1 MYKKNQ
7 IKFYTNIFLLQ
18 FENSEHMKK
27 KLALYFFYTYSER
40 NGVLILIALSWAIL
54 LSPTLYSSFRKPI
67 PDTDFSAFEK
77 AVARFEPLK
86 RENTEG
92 GHFEE
97 RDQAATLFGFNPNTA
112 SLEELTQL
120 GLSPKVATTLIHYR
134 TRGGQFRHQEDLKK
148 IYGIT
153 TADYNRL
160 KAYIELDNERFS
172 WQQGGYKTGFHKEAS
187 IGTTATREALLK
199 PFDPNTATESD
210 LLGLGLE
217 ERTVKNLLNY
227 RKNKGVFHKKED
239 LRKLYAFSDI
249 DFIRIEKF
257 VQFTDTHNVTEK
269 PPTIDSKGSVNN
281 TIEKNRSIVID
292 VNTASQD
299 DLLQIRGIGSIF
311 AARIINHRDKLGGFA
326 TMEQLKEVYLP
337 DSTLHNIAPN
347 LKLKTFVSRKLHINK
362 AAPDALTHPYLTRK
376 QAESLVRYRLNHG
389 EFKTI
394 NDIKQTGLFSDT
406 DLEKLRPYMSFE

>member
-1 MYKKNQ
+1 L
-7 IKFYTNIFLLQ
+7 KFEKLKQ
-18 FENSEHMKK
+18 MKK
-27 KLALYFFYTYSER
+27 KLALYFFYTHSER
-40 NGVLILIALSWAIL
+40 KGVLLLIALSWAIL
-54 LSPTLYSSFRKPI
+54 LSPKLYSSFRKPMSV
-67 PDTDFSAFEK
+67 TDFSAFEK
-77 AVARFEPLK
+77 AVASFEPSK
-86 RENTEG
+86 SENAEG
-92 GHFEE
+92 GYFKEE
-97 RDQAATLFGFNPNTA
+97 NHTSALFGFDPNTA
-112 SLEELTQL
+112 SLEELKQL

-134 TRGGQFRHQEDLKK
+134 ERGGQFRHQEDLKK
-148 IYGIT
+148 IYGMT

-160 KAYIELDNERFS
+160 KAYIELDNEKFS
-172 WQQGGYKTGFHKEAS
+172 WQQGGYKTGFHGEAS
-187 IGTTATREALLK
+187 IGTTQQREVILK

-210 LLGLGLE
+210 LLGLGLDK
-217 ERTVKNLLNY
+217 RTVNNLLKY
-227 RKNKGVFHKKED
+227 RENKGIFYKKED

-257 VQFTDTHNVTEK
+257 IQFTDNHSVTEK
-269 PPTIDSKGSVNN
+269 TTTTDPRGSFNN
-281 TIEKNRSIVID
+281 TIEKNRSIIVD

-299 DLLQIRGIGSIF
+299 DLLQIRGIGSTF

-337 DSTLHNIAPN
+337 DSTLQNIAPN
-347 LKLKTFVSRKLHINK
+347 LKLKTLVSRKLHINK

-406 DLEKLRPYMSFE
+406 NLEKLRPYLSFE

>member
-1 MYKKNQ
+1 
-7 IKFYTNIFLLQ
+7 
-18 FENSEHMKK
+18 MKK
-27 KLALYFFYTYSER
+27 KLALYFFYTKSER

-54 LSPTLYSSFRKPI
+54 LSPKLYSSFRKPTPI
-67 PDTDFSAFEK
+67 TDFSAFEK
-77 AVARFEPLK
+77 AVASFESSMG
-86 RENTEG
+86 ENTDLSRDYREG
-92 GHFEE
+92 GISEYGK
-97 RDQAATLFGFNPNTA
+97 QAAVLFGFNPNTA

-120 GLSPKVATTLIHYR
+120 GLSPKIATTIIHYR
-134 TRGGQFRHQEDLKK
+134 ERGGQFRHQEDLKK

-160 KAYIELDNERFS
+160 KAYIELDSEKFA

-187 IGTTATREALLK
+187 IGTTQQREVILK
-199 PFDPNTATESD
+199 PFNPNTATESD

-217 ERTVKNLLNY
+217 QRTVNNLLKY
-227 RKNKGVFHKKED
+227 RENKGVFYKKED

-257 VQFTDTHNVTEK
+257 IQFTDIHSVTEK
-269 PPTIDSKGSVNN
+269 TTTIDQKGPTNN
-281 TIEKNRSIVID
+281 TIEKNRSIIVD

-299 DLLQIRGIGSIF
+299 DLLQIRGIGSTF

-326 TMEQLKEVYLP
+326 TIEQLKEVYLP
-337 DSTLHNIAPN
+337 DSTLQNIAPN

-362 AAPDALTHPYLTRK
+362 AAPDALMHPYLTRK

-406 DLEKLRPYMSFE
+406 NLEKLRPYVSFE

>member
-1 MYKKNQ
+1 
-7 IKFYTNIFLLQ
+7 
-18 FENSEHMKK
+18 MKK
-27 KLALYFFYTYSER
+27 KLALYFFYTHSER

-54 LSPTLYSSFRKPI
+54 LSPKLYSRFREPMSI
-67 PDTDFSAFEK
+67 TDFSAFEK
-77 AVARFEPLK
+77 AVVHFEPSK
-86 RENTEG
+86 AENTDLSRDYREG
-92 GHFEE
+92 GDFED
-97 RDQAATLFGFNPNTA
+97 RKQASALFGFNPNTA
-112 SLEELTQL
+112 SLEELKQL
-120 GLSPKVATTLIHYR
+120 GLSPKVATTMIHYR
-134 TRGGQFRHQEDLKK
+134 ERGGQFRHQEDLKK

-160 KAYIELDNERFS
+160 KAYIELDNEKFS
-172 WQQGGYKTGFHKEAS
+172 WQQGGYKTEFQKREAS
-187 IGTTATREALLK
+187 IGTTPKREVILK

-217 ERTVKNLLNY
+217 EQTVKNLLKY
-227 RKNKGVFHKKED
+227 RENKGIFRKKED

-257 VQFTDTHNVTEK
+257 IQFTDNHNITEK
-269 PPTIDSKGSVNN
+269 TTTIDSKGSSNI

-299 DLLQIRGIGSIF
+299 DLLQIRGIGSTF

-326 TMEQLKEVYLP
+326 TIEQLKEVYLP
-337 DSTLHNIAPN
+337 DSTLLNIAPN

-362 AAPDALTHPYLTRK
+362 AAPDALAHPYLTRK

-406 DLEKLRPYMSFE
+406 HLEKLRPYMSFE